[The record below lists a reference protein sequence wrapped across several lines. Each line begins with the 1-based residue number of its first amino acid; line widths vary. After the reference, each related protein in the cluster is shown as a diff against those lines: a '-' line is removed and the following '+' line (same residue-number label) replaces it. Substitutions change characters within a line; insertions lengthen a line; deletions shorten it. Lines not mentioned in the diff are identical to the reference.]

1 MKNQISNQ
9 DLINRIEK
17 HEATTKALL
26 DDIENAST
34 GANSDQDR
42 HWLSLA
48 KMNTSRA
55 LDALR
60 HVIKQTV

>member
-1 MKNQISNQ
+1 MKNKISNQ

-17 HEATTKALL
+17 HEASTKALL
-26 DDIENAST
+26 DDIENASST
-34 GANSDQDR
+34 DSNAQDR